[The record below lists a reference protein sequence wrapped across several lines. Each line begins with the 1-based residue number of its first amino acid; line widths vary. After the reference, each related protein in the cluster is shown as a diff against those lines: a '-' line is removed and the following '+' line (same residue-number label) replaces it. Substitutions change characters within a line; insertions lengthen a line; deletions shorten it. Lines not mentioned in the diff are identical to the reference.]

1 MLCVGKATFYALRS
15 NVSKKDGKTYHTV
28 DLNDGEKLI
37 SLSCRCPE
45 SLIGVTPT
53 TEIKIACDIFTYKGM
68 TVCNVVEVLDIG

>member
-37 SLSCRCPE
+37 SLACRCPDQFKD
-45 SLIGVTPT
+45 VTPT
-53 TEIKIACDIFTYKGM
+53 SEVRIGCDIFTYKGM
-68 TVCNVVEVLDIG
+68 TVCNVVKVIDIG